1 MGTFKQTYGPII
13 YFAIVMSIVAF
24 AATSCSSG
32 SSKREAYIHNLQ
44 TEGLDRLMV
53 EECGDFL
60 VDYDKHVAIDT
71 TIKKNRMNRHLRIY
85 KLNADSTRYVLCK

>member
-1 MGTFKQTYGPII
+1 MKKAFYTYGPAIYLLMMIAII
-13 YFAIVMSIVAF
+13 VFSI
-24 AATSCSSG
+24 TSCSSG
-32 SSKREAYIHNLQ
+32 SSTRESYLHKLQ

-60 VDYDKHVAIDT
+60 IDYDKHVAIDT
-71 TIKKNRMNRHLRIY
+71 TLKKNRLNRHLRIY